1 MPIRRILVALAVPIV
16 VVAGIVLAA
25 GAATGTTAAP
35 SAIPSDQVPQFPAT
49 EVNPGD
55 GGATATGGATGTY
68 QPPTTPTYT
77 PTYTPSYS
85 YSPTPS
91 LTPTPT
97 GTTPRP
103 PGAVPGGGGG
113 TVNCAGKNA
122 TPPITIKLGT
132 AGGRSDVLVD
142 QDGCALYLFTKDT
155 TSASACDSGCEATWP
170 PVPAPGQSGATGV
183 DQNHLK
189 AFTRTSGKSQVTYF
203 DHQLYYYTQDKAP
216 GDAKGEGNSQT
227 WWLVNKDGQPVQ

>member
-1 MPIRRILVALAVPIV
+1 MPIRRILVALAVPVAV
-16 VVAGIVLAA
+16 VTSIVLAA
-25 GAATGTTAAP
+25 GAATGTTVAP
-35 SAIPSDQVPQFPAT
+35 SAIPSDQVPQNPAT

-55 GGATATGGATGTY
+55 GGATGGGTGTY

-91 LTPTPT
+91 LTPKAT

-103 PGAVPGGGGG
+103 PGGAPGGAGP
-113 TVNCAGKNA
+113 VNCAGKKA

-132 AGGRSDVLVD
+132 AGGRNDVLVD

-155 TSASACDSGCEATWP
+155 TSASACDTACEATWP
-170 PVPAPGQSGATGV
+170 PVPAPGKSGATAV
-183 DQNHLK
+183 DQNHIK
-189 AFTRTSGKSQVTYF
+189 AFTRSDNKSQVTYF
-203 DHQLYYYTQDKAP
+203 DHQLYYYVLDKAP